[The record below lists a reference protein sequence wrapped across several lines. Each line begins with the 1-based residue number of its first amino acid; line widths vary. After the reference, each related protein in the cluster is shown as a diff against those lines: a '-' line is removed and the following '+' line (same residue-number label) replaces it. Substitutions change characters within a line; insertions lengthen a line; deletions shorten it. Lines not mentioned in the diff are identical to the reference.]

1 VTWVLTQTLGPD
13 PVNYEHSLNTLLQ
26 LLTQLH
32 PIFDALQDLLTWI
45 YEQLTEVAHPY
56 PLVTQVGWYD
66 LQSSSVSCE
75 FGASAQTLGIHG
87 PEARILPVAVVLQGP
102 SVAVN
107 LPH

>member
-1 VTWVLTQTLGPD
+1 MT
-13 PVNYEHSLNTLLQ
+13 
-26 LLTQLH
+26 
-32 PIFDALQDLLTWI
+32 
-45 YEQLTEVAHPY
+45 HPY

-66 LQSSSVSCE
+66 LQRSSVFCE

-87 PEARILPVAVVLQGP
+87 PEAIILPEAVVLQGP